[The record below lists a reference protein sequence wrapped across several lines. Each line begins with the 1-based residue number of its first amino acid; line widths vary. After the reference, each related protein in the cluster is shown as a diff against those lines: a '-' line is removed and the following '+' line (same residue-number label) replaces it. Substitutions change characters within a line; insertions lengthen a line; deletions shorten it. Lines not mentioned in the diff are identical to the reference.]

1 VPAGGFHGTSG
12 GHRGF
17 AFHVQHPVVDPGVA
31 EMDLQIGRTRQRAL
45 NQSFAVYGGREN
57 GGGQLMNQ
65 LYKNCIHPSVGV
77 LRSLEGET
85 MILGRFTLAMF
96 LLTSPAIWAQYS
108 RADMMK
114 LATDRFDTAAK
125 TLNLSADQVA
135 AIKPLL
141 QSRYIDMGQVK
152 DVYMASDKSDASKKT
167 AKESLKAIH
176 DKYNTKINAILTPE
190 QSKAWKRLQKDWK
203 DDLIMPKS

>member
-1 VPAGGFHGTSG
+1 
-12 GHRGF
+12 
-17 AFHVQHPVVDPGVA
+17 
-31 EMDLQIGRTRQRAL
+31 
-45 NQSFAVYGGREN
+45 
-57 GGGQLMNQ
+57 
-65 LYKNCIHPSVGV
+65 
-77 LRSLEGET
+77 

-96 LLTSPAIWAQYS
+96 LFAAPAVWAQFS
-108 RADMMK
+108 RADMTK

-125 TLNLSADQVA
+125 TLNLSTDQVA

-141 QSRYIDMGQVK
+141 QSKYVDLGQVK

-176 DKYNTKINAILTPE
+176 DKYNAKITTILTAD
-190 QSKAWKRLQKDWK
+190 QAKAWKRLQKDWK